1 MALTAVLGLGLFAC
15 NQQTGGAGLSVLG
28 VGQPSQGA
36 QRYLVVFKSET
47 LPPGAKAWAERQGA
61 KVLKALEPIGTLV
74 VQASP

>member
-1 MALTAVLGLGLFAC
+1 MKRFLLLALTAVLGLGLFAC

-47 LPPGAKAWAERQGA
+47 LPPAQRPGQKGRGRRC
-61 KVLKALEPIGTLV
+61 
-74 VQASP
+74 